1 MESVLDAMEG
11 VGCQNGEV
19 ENVNETMNDLVR
31 RKKSFFERG
40 SANGICE
47 EQAIEISWWLE
58 SESVNDL
65 GIGKGSEKRNA
76 CEHEEVV
83 SGNGRSGDDGPQL

>member
-1 MESVLDAMEG
+1 MEG

-31 RKKSFFERG
+31 RKESFFERG
-40 SANGICE
+40 SASGICE
-47 EQAIEISWWLE
+47 GRVNEISWWLE
-58 SESVNDL
+58 SDL
-65 GIGKGSEKRNA
+65 GIGKVSEKRNA

-83 SGNGRSGDDGPQL
+83 SGNERSGGDGPQL